1 MKNFSV
7 TKNFKYFAIV
17 SVLLVAVGVF
27 ALLAA
32 PFGLNLFNMD
42 IDFTGGTTFTYDMGQ
57 QVTGDTVQ
65 QIQQAV
71 GDIVDATPSV
81 VTTGDGTQ
89 VMIMTHDLDSET
101 RDALH
106 QAMVDTFGLEDSARQ
121 DVQNVSPSVG
131 KDMQAAAVKA
141 CLVAAVLML
150 LYITIRFDFKS
161 GFSAVICLIHDILVM
176 ISAYVIFQLPLNM
189 NFIAAALTI
198 FGYSINATIITFDRI
213 RENQRLSRRESYDEV
228 VDKSVRQSMTRNINT
243 TLTTLFTIV
252 MIIILG
258 VPSLRNFAIPITIG
272 IVSGAYSS
280 IFIAAPLWAKMKN
293 SEKKKKTMP
302 NKG

>member
-1 MKNFSV
+1 
-7 TKNFKYFAIV
+7 
-17 SVLLVAVGVF
+17 
-27 ALLAA
+27 
-32 PFGLNLFNMD
+32 
-42 IDFTGGTTFTYDMGQ
+42 
-57 QVTGDTVQ
+57 
-65 QIQQAV
+65 
-71 GDIVDATPSV
+71 
-81 VTTGDGTQ
+81 
-89 VMIMTHDLDSET
+89 
-101 RDALH
+101 
-106 QAMVDTFGLEDSARQ
+106 
-121 DVQNVSPSVG
+121 
-131 KDMQAAAVKA
+131 
-141 CLVAAVLML
+141 
-150 LYITIRFDFKS
+150 
-161 GFSAVICLIHDILVM
+161 M